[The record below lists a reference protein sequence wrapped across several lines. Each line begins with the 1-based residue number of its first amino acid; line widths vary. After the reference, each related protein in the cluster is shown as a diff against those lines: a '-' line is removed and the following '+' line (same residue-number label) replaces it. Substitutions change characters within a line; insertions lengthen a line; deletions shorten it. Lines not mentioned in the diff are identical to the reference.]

1 MCLFSGRTDGLTD
14 ICTSYGIKSPNT
26 RSKRLIYVI
35 HYTPLFIKTHFEEI
49 IDEIKAAAASSS
61 ERAASSEL
69 NPPSSFLMFADWTRE
84 YSMQRQTN

>member
-49 IDEIKAAAASSS
+49 IDEIKAAAA
-61 ERAASSEL
+61 ASSEL